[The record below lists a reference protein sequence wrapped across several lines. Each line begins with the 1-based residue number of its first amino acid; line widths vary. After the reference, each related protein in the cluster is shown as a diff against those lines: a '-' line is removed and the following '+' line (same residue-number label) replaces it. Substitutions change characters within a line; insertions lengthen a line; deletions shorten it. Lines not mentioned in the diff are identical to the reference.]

1 MLKEEF
7 EKWETDVLIVGGGS
21 AGLRAAL
28 AARETGARVLVVN
41 RGGKTYG
48 GATSYLDKLIEVT
61 GLAVALNKEDSDLY
75 YKELYDF
82 GMKVNSRELVRT
94 FTDNSEKELR
104 FLESIGVEFERQGN
118 EYVWMQIPSHSRP
131 RVVKGMSDFGTE
143 ILTRLVKACEEKG
156 VQFLAHTGIYEI
168 IKDSSGHPRWALGI
182 HKTQKCT
189 QPVQIRFSS
198 VIIATGGFGNLFS
211 YATNPQGNASGMA
224 IGLDLGA
231 ALTNLEFMHILPLFV
246 SPIRGFYMI
255 SALLSQGKILN
266 TAKEPFSSGWDH
278 SSQEP
283 DTVTQGNITF
293 EICKWIEKQQ
303 EMGKATSD
311 GGVYWY
317 GTHLIDVMKHRIP
330 RSLEMLKARN
340 LDLTS
345 QPAIISSGCHQA
357 LGGIAIN
364 PQGETGVAGLFAC
377 GECAGGFQ
385 GAQRMMGTGVMD
397 ALVFGSRAGRAAA
410 EAIGQPGTKH
420 WVVMSEDVNRT
431 PELTCDKGFRQ
442 LHASMDRILVTKN
455 KEKLRRAQMEV
466 ESLQKSLE
474 HYPLNA
480 IPYKDRLRYSE
491 LKHAVSIAQAFIASS
506 QAREESRGSFVRS
519 DFPDQSQ
526 HFDKQS
532 FVHRIQPDQFQVAFH
547 S

>member
-1 MLKEEF
+1 M
-7 EKWETDVLIVGGGS
+7 IVGGGS

-198 VIIATGGFGNLFS
+198 VIIATGGFGNLFFLRDEPS
-211 YATNPQGNASGMA
+211 RQRQRNGHRSGFGGCINEPGIHAHSSLIRKPDSRILHDQCA
-224 IGLDLGA
+224 IVSRE
-231 ALTNLEFMHILPLFV
+231 NLEYGQ
-246 SPIRGFYMI
+246 R
-255 SALLSQGKILN
+255 
-266 TAKEPFSSGWDH
+266 
-278 SSQEP
+278 
-283 DTVTQGNITF
+283 TVFLG
-293 EICKWIEKQQ
+293 
-303 EMGKATSD
+303 MGS
-311 GGVYWY
+311 
-317 GTHLIDVMKHRIP
+317 
-330 RSLEMLKARN
+330 
-340 LDLTS
+340 
-345 QPAIISSGCHQA
+345 
-357 LGGIAIN
+357 
-364 PQGETGVAGLFAC
+364 
-377 GECAGGFQ
+377 
-385 GAQRMMGTGVMD
+385 
-397 ALVFGSRAGRAAA
+397 
-410 EAIGQPGTKH
+410 
-420 WVVMSEDVNRT
+420 
-431 PELTCDKGFRQ
+431 
-442 LHASMDRILVTKN
+442 
-455 KEKLRRAQMEV
+455 
-466 ESLQKSLE
+466 
-474 HYPLNA
+474 
-480 IPYKDRLRYSE
+480 
-491 LKHAVSIAQAFIASS
+491 
-506 QAREESRGSFVRS
+506 
-519 DFPDQSQ
+519 
-526 HFDKQS
+526 
-532 FVHRIQPDQFQVAFH
+532 
-547 S
+547 